1 MSQESENNLIKEKN
15 FLSNPSPTI
24 KYPKDLFSP
33 VNTKYNS
40 LQQCRIIQK
49 HLVYIIGLS
58 TNLIKKESEL
68 KNFEYFGQYGK
79 IIKLVINKNKIY
91 NSNGPNGPSYSC
103 YVTYSNYKES
113 SLCILSLDNSIIDKH
128 IIKASYGT
136 TKYCLNFLRNSIC
149 LNKDCLYLH
158 YIANKDDIV
167 SRDEMNNNKNIFAN
181 QIFLAIQL
189 SQIEKESVKKELCG
203 IKDVKTFFPNAFNVY
218 NKDIVIDYLQ
228 KHKFHDY
235 DNDNNNNIYFN
246 NDVCCKDNCYC
257 DNGNNRN
264 IDNDNSNNNDY
275 NEKFICLNYVD
286 KENNNDNENNI
297 IKNNNDNDNNNN
309 KLVESTKTYLSI
321 NNLNKIF
328 LSKDK
333 SRFSFAND
341 KLENNINSLNKI
353 DVPISIQKF
362 ISENLNY
369 SISQKEKN
377 DIIDYYFSHSYDKWD
392 YLISTLKMWKE
403 FENYPKGN
411 CHKDMENENYIL
423 LDKFN
428 TN

>member
-228 KHKFHDY
+228 KHKFLDY
-235 DNDNNNNIYFN
+235 DNNNNIHFN
-246 NDVCCKDNCYC
+246 NDVYCKDNCYC
-257 DNGNNRN
+257 DNGNNKN
-264 IDNDNSNNNDY
+264 IDNDNNNNNDY

-286 KENNNDNENNI
+286 KENNYDNENNI

-309 KLVESTKTYLSI
+309 NLVESTKTYLSI

-353 DVPISIQKF
+353 DVPISIQNF

-411 CHKDMENENYIL
+411 CDKDMENENYIL